1 MSFVR
6 AKKQF
11 GQHFLKEDGIA
22 QAIAGALTHHGGYRS
37 VIEVGPGT
45 GALTRHLLPRT
56 DIDLWCVE
64 LDREAAAHVLEHFPA
79 LSERLIIGDVL
90 RLDLGKLFGGPPA
103 SPAGRFAI
111 IGNFPYNISTQIVFQ
126 VLDHRDRC
134 TEVVGMFQKEVADRI
149 AAGPGSKVY
158 GITSVLT
165 QAWYTVEHLM
175 NVEPEAFIPPP
186 KVRSA
191 VIRMQRNT
199 VDRLPCDETLFFR
212 VVKTAFNQRR
222 KMLRSSL
229 KAWGNNIEDQLLSAG
244 IQPTQRAEE
253 ISLEGFCALARALA
267 K

>member
-56 DIDLWCVE
+56 DIDLWFVE

-90 RLDLGKLFGGPPA
+90 RLDLHQRFAEP
-103 SPAGRFAI
+103 FAI

-222 KMLRSSL
+222 KTLHNAL
-229 KAWGNNIEDQLLSAG
+229 KSMPELANRVPAEFAG
-244 IQPTQRAEE
+244 KRAEQLSVADF
-253 ISLEGFCALARALA
+253 IALTQAAMA
-267 K
+267 

>member
-64 LDREAAAHVLEHFPA
+64 LDREAAAHVLEHFPS

-222 KMLRSSL
+222 KTLHNAL
-229 KAWGNNIEDQLLSAG
+229 KSMPELANRVPAEFAG
-244 IQPTQRAEE
+244 KRAEQLSVADF
-253 ISLEGFCALARALA
+253 IALTQAAMA
-267 K
+267 